1 MKPGEA
7 AANRGFYAGKFVWKR
22 TVKGQRALGTGKKK
36 RSLGTVPPVR
46 GLSLPT
52 SPTHKS
58 LSKSCARIE
67 SEKRK

>member
-36 RSLGTVPPVR
+36 KPRNSSPRPRPLFAHVTHAQIVEQKLRS
-46 GLSLPT
+46 
-52 SPTHKS
+52 H
-58 LSKSCARIE
+58 
-67 SEKRK
+67 